1 MDWPALTHDIAAAA
15 RQSFGDLL
23 ARHGDET
30 FYAFAL
36 YTDEDCITIAPAAN
50 SQERHQATLAALD
63 DKPDRQERNYYRWA
77 SSEWAY
83 EAWAGEPFNPISSR
97 LRAACA
103 AVSGDAA
110 AFAAFKAQVHQAMA
124 GALRQLDGEGF
135 FGRHRQEANAAVLF
149 ITAPDAD
156 DTEAMEDQSA
166 RLLNPPAVCKA
177 FLQQHKDMG

>member
-1 MDWPALTHDIAAAA
+1 M
-15 RQSFGDLL
+15 
-23 ARHGDET
+23 E
-30 FYAFAL
+30 
-36 YTDEDCITIAPAAN
+36 
-50 SQERHQATLAALD
+50 LAAFRALLD
-63 DKPDRQERNYYRWA
+63 RLQEAA
-77 SSEWAY
+77 SA
-83 EAWAGEPFNPISSR
+83 
-97 LRAACA
+97 
-103 AVSGDAA
+103 GDAA

-156 DTEAMEDQSA
+156 DTEAMEDRSA